1 MDTLSYKTVSANSA
15 TVTKNWV
22 LVDADNQVVG
32 RLATQIASILRGK
45 TKPYFTPHVDCGDYV
60 IIVNAEKARFTGNKL
75 ETKQYVRHT
84 GYPGGQRFATPKEL
98 FAKHPT
104 RVLEYAIK
112 RMLPKNKLG
121 AVMFGNLHIYAGTN
135 HPHEAQKPV
144 KLNLTTSTS
153 K

>member
-1 MDTLSYKTVSANSA
+1 MDTLSYRTVSANSA

-22 LVDADNQVVG
+22 IVDAENQVVG

-45 TKPYFTPHVDCGDYV
+45 TKAYFTPHVDCGDYV
-60 IIVNAEKARFTGNKL
+60 IVINAEKVRFTGNKL

-104 RVLEYAIK
+104 RVMEYAIK

-121 AVMFGNLHIYAGTN
+121 AVMFGNLHIYAGTA

-144 KLNLTTSTS
+144 KLNLTTTTS